1 MNSWKVF
8 WSHILPSISED
19 LKNIR
24 IYLNLHEVLG
34 VFPNGVIGQV
44 RVVIGQVISPVLFRA
59 EPDIALLVEPDLQ
72 RVPNLK
78 TINTSPLSAPTAWC
92 PISSKGSPK
101 SFRYISDTPTESPS
115 ASHGPESPPD
125 YSLPKCLSLSKAF
138 KLFFKINPA
147 GFSIQMLFYP
157 QRWYW
162 GNLSSSLCRVE
173 LISFTKSF
181 VSSSFS
187 SSSSSFSV

>member
-1 MNSWKVF
+1 
-8 WSHILPSISED
+8 LPSISED

-78 TINTSPLSAPTAWC
+78 TINTSPLSAPTA
-92 PISSKGSPK
+92 
-101 SFRYISDTPTESPS
+101 
-115 ASHGPESPPD
+115 
-125 YSLPKCLSLSKAF
+125 
-138 KLFFKINPA
+138 
-147 GFSIQMLFYP
+147 
-157 QRWYW
+157 
-162 GNLSSSLCRVE
+162 
-173 LISFTKSF
+173 
-181 VSSSFS
+181 
-187 SSSSSFSV
+187 